1 MSEINKSYG
10 LGLIQSPYD
19 PRDYKFK
26 DLCPLASMNIPNYYQ
41 TKIENDITYD
51 QSTSSQCCAS
61 AIAYIRYLQESDKS
75 QSEVKEPFSPTFI
88 YGNRNFGK
96 DYEGEGMYLRE
107 ACKKAREGMVLFD
120 ELVYPCS
127 YPRAKELFLKRKN
140 ELLEKAEPFGNVSF
154 YTCNSRKEIIA
165 AIMNCKAVLIGIPV
179 FKCLYKPDK
188 NGIVNYIP
196 AIHTKSDG
204 GHAVVL
210 TGLTNFN
217 GKDYWIMKNSWGEK
231 WGNRGDGTC
240 LLPIEYPWMD
250 EAYVLV
256 DETMK
261 MKFDEYKKKYY
272 GNKFYM
278 TKVVDKIRSFIQA

>member
-1 MSEINKSYG
+1 
-10 LGLIQSPYD
+10 
-19 PRDYKFK
+19 
-26 DLCPLASMNIPNYYQ
+26 
-41 TKIENDITYD
+41 
-51 QSTSSQCCAS
+51 
-61 AIAYIRYLQESDKS
+61 
-75 QSEVKEPFSPTFI
+75 
-88 YGNRNFGK
+88 
-96 DYEGEGMYLRE
+96 
-107 ACKKAREGMVLFD
+107 
-120 ELVYPCS
+120 
-127 YPRAKELFLKRKN
+127 
-140 ELLEKAEPFGNVSF
+140 
-154 YTCNSRKEIIA
+154 
-165 AIMNCKAVLIGIPV
+165 MNCKAVLIGIPV